1 MPSREG
7 YTVIVKLTVDERTD
21 EHLQTVRGIKEEV
34 QSWLTDLD
42 ASVEQVSV
50 LKDAE
55 EIAG

>member
-1 MPSREG
+1 M
-7 YTVIVKLTVDERTD
+7 IVKLTVDERTD